1 MEVLRE
7 ILIESGV
14 SLSLSGSGRFIPALS
29 LTPSIRFP
37 NTRETIRE
45 SGESSE
51 SFRTEVGDHEPGLS
65 HSTWPWSRT
74 LRIKQTTQT
83 VTMRGLTPWPDPKDV
98 GIFR

>member
-1 MEVLRE
+1 MLRE

-14 SLSLSGSGRFIPALS
+14 SLSSSGSSGFIPARS

-51 SFRTEVGDHEPGLS
+51 SFRTEEDDHGPGLS
-65 HSTWPWSRT
+65 HSSGPWSRT
-74 LRIKQTTQT
+74 LRIKQANQT
-83 VTMRGLTPWPDPKDV
+83 VTMRGLTPRPGPKDV

>member
-14 SLSLSGSGRFIPALS
+14 SLSSSDSSWLIPALS
-29 LTPSIRFP
+29 LTPSIRSP

-51 SFRTEVGDHEPGLS
+51 SFRTEVDDHGPGLS
-65 HSTWPWSRT
+65 HSSWPLSRT
-74 LRIKQTTQT
+74 GRFKMLANILK
-83 VTMRGLTPWPDPKDV
+83 VEIACLV
-98 GIFR
+98 